1 MKSGNSS
8 KKNQKPCKIRW
19 KNTTS
24 YIFLCNKCLNLAI
37 FGYEYI
43 KYVKE
48 VMLHKNEKNNTEQV
62 QLVSVEQLVPKDHI
76 LLKIDKYIDFNF
88 IYDLVEE
95 KC

>member
-1 MKSGNSS
+1 
-8 KKNQKPCKIRW
+8 
-19 KNTTS
+19 
-24 YIFLCNKCLNLAI
+24 
-37 FGYEYI
+37 
-43 KYVKE
+43 
-48 VMLHKNEKNNTEQV
+48 MLHKNEKNNTEQV